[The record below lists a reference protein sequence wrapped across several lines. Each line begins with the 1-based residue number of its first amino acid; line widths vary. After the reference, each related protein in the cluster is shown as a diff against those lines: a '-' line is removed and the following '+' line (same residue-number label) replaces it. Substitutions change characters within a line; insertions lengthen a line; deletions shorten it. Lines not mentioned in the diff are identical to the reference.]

1 MKDKK
6 HLVQLILA
14 IITFTVLLI
23 FVVNHLHIAFTALIP
38 VFGAFIGLFIGCFL
52 LLVVDPKQ
60 VPDDVVPL
68 ESAGRRLFAVKSK
81 VEKTDSKKQNKEM

>member
-1 MKDKK
+1 M
-6 HLVQLILA
+6 
-14 IITFTVLLI
+14 
-23 FVVNHLHIAFTALIP
+23 
-38 VFGAFIGLFIGCFL
+38 FGAFIGLFIGCFL

-68 ESAGRRLFAVKSK
+68 ESAGRRLFAVKTK